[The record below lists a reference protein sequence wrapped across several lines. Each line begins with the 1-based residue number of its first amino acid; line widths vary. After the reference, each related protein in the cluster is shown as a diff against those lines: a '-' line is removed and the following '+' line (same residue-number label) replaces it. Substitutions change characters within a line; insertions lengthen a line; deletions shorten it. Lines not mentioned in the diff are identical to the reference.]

1 MAGPGSVSSDNW
13 CASHPHSALGNV
25 TGSVLPPPLL
35 WLCAILMLYS
45 HENIEC
51 IRSNIKTLTFLWYPW
66 NADIWAKL
74 KTAFSSQ
81 LVLLTCLENSRSQMT
96 ILMSSRQALPVE
108 RHFLLMLSRAKTQ
121 RSLLWLQ
128 NFIEHLLCAGWSSN
142 SKFMKAFTFQSL
154 KVCRKSRAWWLT
166 HLSEGL
172 EGRHEEIVGNLKP
185 GLQCDTLSQNKA
197 KTSPGWISQLWKP
210 LLGRSEGLFW

>member
-35 WLCAILMLYS
+35 WLCAILMLNS

-166 HLSEGL
+166 HLSKGL
-172 EGRHEEIVGNLKP
+172 EGRHKEIVGNLKP
-185 GLQCDTLSQNKA
+185 GLHTVWHS
-197 KTSPGWISQLWKP
+197 ISKQ
-210 LLGRSEGLFW
+210 S